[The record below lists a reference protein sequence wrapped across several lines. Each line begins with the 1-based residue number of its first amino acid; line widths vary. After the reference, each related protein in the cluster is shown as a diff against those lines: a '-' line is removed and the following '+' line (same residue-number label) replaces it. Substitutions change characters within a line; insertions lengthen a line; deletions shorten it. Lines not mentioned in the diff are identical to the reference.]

1 MDDEYAWP
9 KPGMNLFETTDR
21 HDWRANACM
30 PHQPDWVS
38 YQSGYQLAAEL
49 LMAHTA
55 SGQDQDLLIYPILFN
70 ARQAIELGLKETIR
84 LGNRLLDRDGS
95 YPKHHKLAPL
105 WQIAKDL
112 LAEAA
117 AVHDPEAL
125 DEEAT
130 RAFEELI
137 EALDTVDPRS
147 FTFRYPTD
155 SKDQPSFD
163 VEDGIVPNQINTRD
177 LNHTL
182 SAMFNYLTGVTE
194 WLANAVD
201 TLQDMQSYNH

>member
-9 KPGMNLFETTDR
+9 KPGMSLFETTNP

-30 PHQPDWVS
+30 PYQPDWVL

-55 SGQDQDLLIYPILFN
+55 SGKDQDLLIYPILFN

-84 LGNRLLDRDGS
+84 LGNRLLNRDGP
-95 YPKHHKLAPL
+95 YPKRHELTPL
-105 WQIAKDL
+105 WQMAKGL

-117 AVHDPEAL
+117 SVHDPEAL

-130 RAFEELI
+130 GAFEELI
-137 EALDTVDPRS
+137 KALNTVDPGS

-155 SKDQPSFD
+155 QNDRPSFD
-163 VEDGIVPNQINTRD
+163 AEDGIVPNQINTRD

-182 SAMFNYLTGVTE
+182 SAMFNYLTGTTE
-194 WLANAVD
+194 WLANIIH
-201 TLQDMQSYNH
+201 TLQDMQSYSY